1 MVFNNVDF
9 LSRLFLT
16 FICAGVKI
24 SVEQPRGLR
33 AVLKSVYN
41 SPPLN
46 DLTFYQPPD
55 QDKYGHCTLQVRR
68 FAKSHSVKNA
78 DGILSLMLLAGFLVP
93 TPDLRPVLFPRCC
106 ARTEALRPHRLE
118 QLLRLQPNRPRYLTA
133 TVQRN
138 DAQTPRSVSTKL
150 RTAITHFPL
159 VSRCTATFIV
169 KSH

>member
-1 MVFNNVDF
+1 M
-9 LSRLFLT
+9 
-16 FICAGVKI
+16 FISYFWCAGVKI

-78 DGILSLMLLAGFLVP
+78 DGILSLMLLAGFFFSTNAWFTACLISTV
-93 TPDLRPVLFPRCC
+93 LRSNGGTTAPSVGTTSTTSTQQTSLSHYNSSKKWCSNPKISKYEIAYCYY
-106 ARTEALRPHRLE
+106 ALSSRLS
-118 QLLRLQPNRPRYLTA
+118 LHCN
-133 TVQRN
+133 
-138 DAQTPRSVSTKL
+138 
-150 RTAITHFPL
+150 I
-159 VSRCTATFIV
+159 IV

>member
-1 MVFNNVDF
+1 
-9 LSRLFLT
+9 
-16 FICAGVKI
+16 
-24 SVEQPRGLR
+24 
-33 AVLKSVYN
+33 
-41 SPPLN
+41 
-46 DLTFYQPPD
+46 
-55 QDKYGHCTLQVRR
+55 
-68 FAKSHSVKNA
+68 
-78 DGILSLMLLAGFLVP
+78 MLLAVFLVP

>member
-1 MVFNNVDF
+1 M
-9 LSRLFLT
+9 
-16 FICAGVKI
+16 FISYFWCAGVKI

-68 FAKSHSVKNA
+68 FAESHSVINA

-118 QLLRLQPNRPRYLTA
+118 QLLRLQPNRPRYLTT

-150 RTAITHFPL
+150 RTAITHFSTLKHFTFSCIVRL
-159 VSRCTATFIV
+159 VLQHLTV